1 MTKALMVS
9 TGEGESFDFG
19 GLSVSWKIDGH
30 QTGGR
35 FPVVHHPIA
44 PHALAAPLHYPR
56 SSSDNIGST

>member
-35 FPVVHHPIA
+35 FSAVHHPIA
-44 PHALAAPLHYPR
+44 PHALAAPLHYPL
-56 SSSDNIGST
+56 IGAGVSA